1 MLGDEGTLNPGL
13 AIWLGNIF
21 IGIVSLYLFHASTT
35 ENNIINSSMLTIKN
49 TFNKLKK

>member
-13 AIWLGNIF
+13 AVWLGNIS
-21 IGIVSLYLFHASTT
+21 IGIISLYLLYASTT
-35 ENNIINSSMLTIKN
+35 ENNIINSSMVAIKN